1 MLMSV
6 LIVSILFTF
15 YLYLIFFSS
24 LYQKKFI
31 STCYEIRIIRHYSP
45 MKTQYPF
52 LITHMYRHKKNI
64 SYVPILFFTHFKY
77 HGTE

>member
-1 MLMSV
+1 MFV

-15 YLYLIFFSS
+15 YLYLIFFRS

-45 MKTQYPF
+45 MKTQ
-52 LITHMYRHKKNI
+52 
-64 SYVPILFFTHFKY
+64 
-77 HGTE
+77 

>member
-1 MLMSV
+1 MLWHGLRINYFKLYYYIVDMLMLMSV

-31 STCYEIRIIRHYSP
+31 STCYEIRIIHQW
-45 MKTQYPF
+45 KHNTPF
-52 LITHMYRHKKNI
+52 
-64 SYVPILFFTHFKY
+64 
-77 HGTE
+77 